1 MAGSTFFTNFEEVT
15 TTALFARQQTMAQ
28 VAAKFGYV
36 AQGARVSAYYLY
48 HCSGAGVADFL
59 VQHHNWFR
67 TDAAANVERN
77 CICCCRHRS
86 KSVRHSQKAA
96 VGDAVGFG
104 HGVDFIVV
112 DVDPL
117 QASAHR
123 PFGIQVEVPADVI
136 KIQPR

>member
-1 MAGSTFFTNFEEVT
+1 MASSAFFTNFEEIT
-15 TTALFARQQTMAQ
+15 TVALLARQQAMAQ

-36 AQGARVSAYYLY
+36 AQGARVGADYLY
-48 HCSGAGVADFL
+48 HRTSSSITDFL

-67 TDAAANVERN
+67 TDAAADVKRN

-86 KSVRHSQKAA
+86 KSVHHSQKAA

-104 HGVDFIVV
+104 HGVNLIVV

-117 QASAHR
+117 QASAYR
-123 PFGIQVEVPADVI
+123 PLGIQVQVPADVI